1 MANKL
6 PWIFSGSKVCIICEG
21 DEEYEYLDKLIS
33 LDVWNENYKFTLEN
47 AEGNGNIPARYQD
60 KYQNGSYDV
69 VLVFCDTDRKP
80 YEQYVDIKRKINE
93 FHGVENAADK
103 VVIYGNPCTMQ
114 IIIEHW
120 DEIMLKSH
128 QKKKNA
134 PIIFELTGVENYKG
148 REDQRQ
154 ELFYGITTIVSY
166 GILFEKKSSYILMA
180 NFLGAISNIILNI
193 LLIPEY
199 GISAAAATTCLG
211 YLITFIVTFIF
222 AQKCYHC
229 SYNIR
234 KAIIVLILTY
244 ITLIADS
251 NCLLLVRGGVW
262 GVMLFVLLYLY
273 RKTLFD
279 FLSLFI
285 RKRKKN

>member
-114 IIIEHW
+114 IILSHFAVIKLTSQSKAINSKYIKEYIGIDNYKATENQRKELFSKIKRSNYEQMKKNVAKLSTNDNVASSTNILKFIGRFEDDDESW
-120 DEIMLKSH
+120 IDEI
-128 QKKKNA
+128 N
-134 PIIFELTGVENYKG
+134 
-148 REDQRQ
+148 
-154 ELFYGITTIVSY
+154 
-166 GILFEKKSSYILMA
+166 
-180 NFLGAISNIILNI
+180 
-193 LLIPEY
+193 
-199 GISAAAATTCLG
+199 
-211 YLITFIVTFIF
+211 
-222 AQKCYHC
+222 
-229 SYNIR
+229 
-234 KAIIVLILTY
+234 
-244 ITLIADS
+244 
-251 NCLLLVRGGVW
+251 
-262 GVMLFVLLYLY
+262 
-273 RKTLFD
+273 
-279 FLSLFI
+279 
-285 RKRKKN
+285 KRL